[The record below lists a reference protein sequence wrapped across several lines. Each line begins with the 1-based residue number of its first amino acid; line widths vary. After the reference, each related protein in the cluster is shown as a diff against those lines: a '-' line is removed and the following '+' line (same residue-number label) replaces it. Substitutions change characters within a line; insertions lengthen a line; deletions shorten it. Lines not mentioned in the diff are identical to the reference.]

1 MAQRH
6 LFEVPGRCQPLLGP
20 AAEPPP
26 FPVPPVLCP
35 CLSLSSRS
43 ALGSVLAQGSL
54 KCVPAALC
62 WVRGLAVLPVPAALG
77 CFALWGRKPLPKF
90 GVCGNFGHSVSA
102 VCFSFRV
109 QCSHELISISSSH
122 IFYANT
128 ASIYKLLFLFSLG
141 WDSYKYPDQK

>member
-1 MAQRH
+1 MSAP
-6 LFEVPGRCQPLLGP
+6 PGACCRTPSFPSAACALPVSVTLVKKCLGVSSGSGLS
-20 AAEPPP
+20 EM
-26 FPVPPVLCP
+26 CP
-35 CLSLSSRS
+35 W
-43 ALGSVLAQGSL
+43 
-54 KCVPAALC
+54 C